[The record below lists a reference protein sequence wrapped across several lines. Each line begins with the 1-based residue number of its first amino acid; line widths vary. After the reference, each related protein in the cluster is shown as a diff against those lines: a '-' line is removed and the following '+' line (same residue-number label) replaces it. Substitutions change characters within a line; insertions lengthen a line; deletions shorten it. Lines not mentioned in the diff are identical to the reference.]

1 MIKLIILVL
10 LCLILIYK
18 LKNNRN
24 SENFES
30 LKKDVIIYSPGGVG
44 CTVLFKFIK
53 DKNKSIIINDIHDS
67 DKIKHNKTPINN
79 ITKKAIYI
87 MNDPLLAVLS
97 HYRRKWA
104 DIQMEKMGNFKYKNY
119 TKEELFN
126 ETLKQNKDIFGI
138 ENQFDN
144 FINSNVNYQI
154 LFVYFKNIHKNKKKI
169 CDFLNIHPKTFD
181 DFKIKKRKS
190 DDKDVD
196 KNVKKIYNKLNKRF
210 LEYDMFIKHN
220 KIFLTYGDLKFK
232 KSRER
237 IVNEANQL
245 NYFNNIIMETEK
257 TILDDEFQKALKN
270 KKFRNVFN
278 NKRGGGYW
286 LWKPYI
292 IYKNLKL
299 INDNDI
305 LIYSDAG
312 STIYNNKN
320 TYNKLNKYINIINK
334 SSKGILGFKNEQIE
348 SKWTKGDIFKHFN
361 CLNNKDIYNTTQF
374 SGGSLHI
381 VRKCKYSLYIYKLW
395 WDTARKFPEL
405 FDDKTNKIINYKNFI
420 ENRHDQS
427 VWSLICKTN
436 NIEYLSKNDIPIKAT
451 RIRL

>member
-104 DIQMEKMGNFKYKNY
+104 YIQMEKMGNFKYKNY

-154 LFVYFKNIHKNKKKI
+154 LFVYFKNIPKNKKKI
-169 CDFLNIHPKTFD
+169 CEFLNIHPKTFD
-181 DFKIKKRKS
+181 NFKIEKRKS
-190 DDKDVD
+190 NDKDID
-196 KNVKKIYNKLNKRF
+196 KNVKKIYYKLNKRF
-210 LEYDMFIKHN
+210 LEYDMYIKN
-220 KIFLTYGDLKFK
+220 
-232 KSRER
+232 
-237 IVNEANQL
+237 
-245 NYFNNIIMETEK
+245 
-257 TILDDEFQKALKN
+257 
-270 KKFRNVFN
+270 
-278 NKRGGGYW
+278 
-286 LWKPYI
+286 
-292 IYKNLKL
+292 
-299 INDNDI
+299 
-305 LIYSDAG
+305 
-312 STIYNNKN
+312 
-320 TYNKLNKYINIINK
+320 
-334 SSKGILGFKNEQIE
+334 
-348 SKWTKGDIFKHFN
+348 
-361 CLNNKDIYNTTQF
+361 
-374 SGGSLHI
+374 
-381 VRKCKYSLYIYKLW
+381 
-395 WDTARKFPEL
+395 
-405 FDDKTNKIINYKNFI
+405 
-420 ENRHDQS
+420 
-427 VWSLICKTN
+427 
-436 NIEYLSKNDIPIKAT
+436 
-451 RIRL
+451 